1 MRRRYPFAVLCL
13 FVALAAFYIPEGV
26 SASTI
31 CVSSLPFNIDA
42 ATLQPVA
49 IALLQRSP
57 TFQKQCARIAST
69 VVLRVTIRVVSTT
82 ASGRAQTTITRYD
95 AGALRADVLIRFGE
109 DYYELLGHE
118 LEHVLEQVDGV
129 VLGAE
134 ISADRAWV
142 TGSGAFETRRAVDT
156 GMRVRQ
162 ECDEL
167 AAEAVQANRHNA
179 PRPRRQFH

>member
-1 MRRRYPFAVLCL
+1 MRRRCLFAVLCL
-13 FVALAAFYIPEGV
+13 CVALVALYVPEEV

-31 CVSSLPFNIDA
+31 CVSSLPFNVDA

-57 TFQKQCARIAST
+57 TFQKQCERIASA
-69 VVLRVTIRVVSTT
+69 VVLKVTIRVVLSTP
-82 ASGRAQTTITRYD
+82 SGRAQTTITRHEN
-95 AGALRADVLIRFGE
+95 GALRAEVLIRFGE
-109 DYYELLGHE
+109 DYYELLAHE
-118 LEHVLEQVDGV
+118 FEHVLEQVEGV
-129 VLGAE
+129 VLSDQ

-142 TGSGAFETRRAVDT
+142 TDSGAFETKRALDA

-167 AAEAVQANRHNA
+167 AAEAIQAKRRNS
-179 PRPRRQFH
+179 PRRRPQRD